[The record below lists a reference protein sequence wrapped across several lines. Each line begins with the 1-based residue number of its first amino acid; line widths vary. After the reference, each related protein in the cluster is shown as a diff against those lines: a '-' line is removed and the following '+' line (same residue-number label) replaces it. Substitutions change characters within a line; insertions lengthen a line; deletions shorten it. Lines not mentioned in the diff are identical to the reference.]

1 MSAFDI
7 RPATPADAPTIAAL
21 HVAAWRETYEGI
33 APAEVLAALSVEER
47 AERWRAILG
56 EPDALPQSAVFL
68 ALAADGSAVGFSSC
82 GLQRKDVLAQAGYKG
97 EFSAIYLLKTA
108 QRRGLGRRLMAL
120 MAENLLARGVEW
132 ASLWVL
138 RNNFPSRR
146 FYEALG
152 GRKIAYE
159 GLWHGVPEVAY
170 AWRDLTRLIPHQ

>member
-1 MSAFDI
+1 MTAIEI
-7 RPATPADAPTIAAL
+7 RPATDADAEAIAAV
-21 HVAAWRETYEGI
+21 HVAAWRETYEGL

-47 AERWRAILG
+47 AARWRAVLS
-56 EPDALPQSAVFL
+56 EPDAPTRSAVFL
-68 ALAADGSAVGFSSC
+68 ALAEDGSAAGFASC
-82 GLQRKDVLAQAGYKG
+82 GPQRREALSAAGYKG
-97 EFSAIYLLKTA
+97 EFSAVYILKSA
-108 QRRGLGRRLMAL
+108 QRRGVGRRLMAL
-120 MAENLLARGVEW
+120 MAENLLARSLDR

-170 AWRDLTRLIPHQ
+170 AWRDLTRLVSHQ